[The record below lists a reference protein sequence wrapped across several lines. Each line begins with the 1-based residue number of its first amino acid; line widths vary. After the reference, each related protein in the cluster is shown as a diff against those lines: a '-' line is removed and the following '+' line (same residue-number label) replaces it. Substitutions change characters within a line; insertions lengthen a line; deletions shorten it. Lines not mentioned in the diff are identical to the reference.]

1 MRALVLDNGSSKM
14 ALISVDTAGMSNSAD
29 IVNTVTV
36 QLGIQASHLSVAA
49 THDHN
54 TPTFGG
60 GGRRT
65 SYDPAP
71 YLALMQKGIVEAA
84 RQANARLQPARIG
97 FGTGRAYINTN
108 CDEKIGDFYK
118 MGYAPEGPRIRQSP

>member
-1 MRALVLDNGSSKM
+1 MGPLRAGAARVDITPPKEMFPIRGNQVLAGVHDPLYARALVLDNGSSKM
-14 ALISVDTAGMSNSAD
+14 ALISVDTAGMPNSAD
-29 IVNTVTV
+29 IVKAITAE
-36 QLGIQASHLSVAA
+36 LGIPASHLSVAA

-71 YLALMQKGIVEAA
+71 YLALM
-84 RQANARLQPARIG
+84 
-97 FGTGRAYINTN
+97 
-108 CDEKIGDFYK
+108 
-118 MGYAPEGPRIRQSP
+118 